1 MKKYIYS
8 LLTVGVGS
16 MALVN
21 TSCIEE
27 VVPTTVA
34 TTEQVGA
41 SAKSTEGLLFAMPQ
55 YLNAGNDD
63 YHFQFGYGCMIHVRD
78 VMTGD
83 MPITFHDYDWF
94 SPWTENNGLSKNLA
108 RSSYIYNYYYKLVQ
122 TANNLVSVVDPS
134 SAAEETLGNLGAA
147 LAYRAMAYLDIA
159 RMYEFLP
166 NDKINGV
173 NADGNNVTGLTA
185 PIVRETTT
193 ETQSRNNPRATH
205 QQMYDFILADLNNA
219 EKYIVGFKQDSK
231 TFPHLD
237 AVYGLKARLY
247 MWNEDY
253 ANAEKYAR
261 LAIDEAKKLKTVPM
275 TEKECLDTKTGF
287 NDISKWMWGAQQTS
301 EDYTVKTGIINWTS
315 WMSNETTFGY
325 ASAGPYVMIDKSLYD
340 KISNTDFRK
349 RMFKAPK
356 GTPLY
361 GKSEYLDAEAAEE
374 YPDYASLKFR
384 PNEGEMKDYKTG
396 AASAFPLMRVE
407 EMFLI
412 EAEAAAQQDPAR
424 GIALINSF
432 MKTYRDASYNC
443 KAAAKDDVIQ
453 EIVLQKRVELFG
465 EGHTFFDIKRL
476 NMPVTRSYKG
486 TNYDDTKALFNTTT
500 RPAWMNL
507 VISQSE
513 EDNNN
518 GVVGFNNPDPSGCYD
533 AVPQE

>member
-8 LLTVGVGS
+8 LLTVGVAS

-94 SPWTENNGLSKNLA
+94 SPWTENDGLSKNLA

-122 TANNLVSVVDPS
+122 TANNLISVVNPE
-134 SAAEETLGNLGAA
+134 SASEETLGNLGAA
-147 LAYRAMAYLDIA
+147 LAYRAMTYLDLA

-166 NDKINGV
+166 NDKISGV
-173 NADGNNVTGLTA
+173 NADGHDVTGLTV

-193 ETQSRNNPRATH
+193 EEQSRNNPRVTH
-205 QQMYDFILADLNNA
+205 QAMYDFILADLENA
-219 EKYIVGFKQDSK
+219 EKYIVGFKQTSK

-261 LAIDEAKKLKTVPM
+261 LAINEAKNLKTVPM

-287 NDISKWMWGAQQTS
+287 NDITKWMWGAQQTS
-301 EDYTVKTGIINWTS
+301 EDYTVQTGIINWTS
-315 WMSNETTFGY
+315 WMSNETSFGY

-340 KISNTDFRK
+340 KIAGSDFRK

-356 GTPLY
+356 GSPLY
-361 GKSEYLDAEAAEE
+361 GKSEYLDAEAAES

-384 PNEGEMKDYKTG
+384 PNAGEMEDYKTG

-407 EMFLI
+407 EMYLI
-412 EAEAAAQQDPAR
+412 EAEAAAQQDPGR
-424 GIALINSF
+424 GVSLINSF
-432 MKTYRDASYNC
+432 MKNYRDPSYNC
-443 KAAAKDDVIQ
+443 KAVTKDDVVQ
-453 EIVLQKRVELFG
+453 EIVLQKRIELWG

-476 NMPVTRSYKG
+476 NMPVTRSYPG
-486 TNYDDTKALFNTTT
+486 TNYDDSKAWFNTTT
-500 RPAWMNL
+500 RPAWMNF

-513 EDNNN
+513 EDNNT
-518 GVVGFNNPDPSGCYD
+518 GVVGWNNPDTSGCYD
-533 AVPQE
+533 VVAQE